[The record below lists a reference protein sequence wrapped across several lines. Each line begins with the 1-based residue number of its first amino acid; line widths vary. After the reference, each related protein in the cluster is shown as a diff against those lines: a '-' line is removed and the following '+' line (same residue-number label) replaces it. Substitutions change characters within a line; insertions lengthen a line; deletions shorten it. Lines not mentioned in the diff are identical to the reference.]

1 MLPWLATAVAVTLQ
15 IAYPLTSGDGRAA
28 VTVLSVLA
36 FLAAAVSHAAAV
48 HGPAWAA
55 GATALAAG
63 TGLLAESVGLRT
75 GWPFGHYAYGS
86 ALGPD
91 LAGVP
96 VVVPLAWAMMGL
108 PALMLGRRCAR
119 SPAWAPSGRAP
130 AARWAVTALVGGA
143 ALTAW
148 DLFLDPQMV
157 AEGYWTWSA
166 GGPALNGIPLSN
178 AAGWLL
184 VGTLLTGALAALPIP
199 SATPTPTPTPSA
211 TATATATATAPL
223 TDVAPTDVAPT
234 DDRVPMALLCWTC
247 ASSVLANLAFF
258 GRPGVALAGGAAM
271 GPLLG
276 LAVLLSRRDAARGW
290 AGTARKRGLARS
302 QV

>member
-1 MLPWLATAVAVTLQ
+1 MLPWLATAVAVALQ
-15 IAYPLTSGDGRAA
+15 ITYPLTSGDRRAA

-55 GATALAAG
+55 AATALAAG

-91 LAGVP
+91 VARVP

-108 PALMLGRRCAR
+108 PALVLGRRCAR
-119 SPAWAPSGRAP
+119 SLVRAP

-143 ALTAW
+143 TLTAW

-157 AEGYWTWSA
+157 AEGYWAWSS

-184 VGTLLTGALAALPIP
+184 VGTLLTGALAALP
-199 SATPTPTPTPSA
+199 ATA
-211 TATATATATAPL
+211 RTATAAPS
-223 TDVAPTDVAPT
+223 A
-234 DDRVPMALLCWTC
+234 DRVPMALLGWTC

-258 GRPGVALAGGAAM
+258 SRPGVALAGGAAM
-271 GPLLG
+271 GSLLG
-276 LAVLLSRRDAARGW
+276 LTVLLGRRDAARGW
-290 AGTARKRGLARS
+290 AGTARERDLARS
-302 QV
+302 EL